1 MNLLLTNDDG
11 VDADGLAALAAA
23 AVRVVGD
30 AARVTVL
37 APDREHSGCGHRVTV
52 DRTLALTARP
62 AGPGGVR
69 RFALDGTPADCV
81 RVGLHHFPD
90 LPFVGPAPGGR
101 GGGAGETHGP
111 FDWVLSGCNHGGN
124 LGVDVF
130 LSGTA
135 AAAREATLAG
145 VPALAVSRFRR
156 GPDLPW
162 GRSAATLD
170 AVLRRVLAEP
180 PGRGAFWNANLP
192 HPDDAPGDGPAA
204 VVRCD
209 PEHGPLPVAF
219 ERVDDARNDG
229 PNDEPGGVIARY
241 RYRGVYPERASSEGS
256 DVSVCFGGSAALTRV
271 PLFGGVAEG

>member
-23 AVRVVGD
+23 AVRVVGT

-52 DRTLALTARP
+52 DRTLALTERPDGP
-62 AGPGGVR
+62 AGVT

-81 RVGLHHFPD
+81 RIGLHHFTD
-90 LPFVGPAPGGR
+90 LPGT
-101 GGGAGETHGP
+101 GA

-145 VPALAVSRFRR
+145 VPAAAVSRFRR
-156 GPDLPW
+156 GGDLPW
-162 GRSAATLD
+162 ERSAATLD
-170 AVLRRVLAEP
+170 AVLNAVLAEP
-180 PGRGAFWNANLP
+180 PGAGAFWNANLP
-192 HPDDAPGDGPAA
+192 HPDDAPGDGPAP
-204 VVRCD
+204 VVRCA
-209 PEHGPLPVAF
+209 PEHGPLPVTF
-219 ERVDDARNDG
+219 ERVDDG
-229 PNDEPGGVIARY
+229 EPGALARY
-241 RYRGVYPERASSEGS
+241 RYRGVYPERTSSDGS
-256 DVSVCFGGSAALTRV
+256 DVSVCFAGSAALCRL
-271 PLFGGVAEG
+271 PLFP